1 MVEDTGAVTGFVE
14 GASSGEKVKKTDKD
28 STLKKIPAKTMDA
41 KKTNKDSTLKK
52 IPAKNM
58 DAKKTNKDST
68 LKKIPAK
75 TMDAKETD
83 KDSTLEKI
91 PSKTMD
97 AKETDKTMD
106 TNKGN
111 PTGPATPES
120 SGSEDT
126 QETWILGQPPPKRKT
141 VAAKKAAAK
150 AAAAK
155 AKTQGGKAKKEIK
168 SKKVKTVRKAKQS
181 EAERKRV
188 HRIACDRWHAKWL
201 SKGVPRPAEEHTPAC
216 SPNAPDSSKKAKTA
230 HEPKKT
236 AAEEPTESQQADS
249 LTMAKASKPNSGFP
263 KDII

>member
-14 GASSGEKVKKTDKD
+14 GASSGEKVKETDFAVDKD
-28 STLKKIPAKTMDA
+28 AKQTDFVM
-41 KKTNKDSTLKK
+41 
-52 IPAKNM
+52 
-58 DAKKTNKDST
+58 
-68 LKKIPAK
+68 
-75 TMDAKETD
+75 D

-155 AKTQGGKAKKEIK
+155 AKTQGGKEKKEIK
-168 SKKVKTVRKAKQS
+168 SKKVKKVRKAKQS

-201 SKGVPRPAEEHTPAC
+201 SKGVPRPAEEHTPAS
-216 SPNAPDSSKKAKTA
+216 SPNAPVEKPKNSEKAKAAREPKKADASKKAKTARAPEKADSSKKAKTA

-249 LTMAKASKPNSGFP
+249 LTMAKASKPNSDFP